1 MVSKSVTFAEP
12 SQALVSQYGYTWDTS
27 VYGGTAPIY
36 SSYPPFLWADHFIG
50 RDAWKDMG
58 IYSSREC
65 AGGDKDAL
73 CWVPIS
79 EHPVTARR
87 SHSGIGHYAAVNA
100 SRSNYDL
107 LVKHQVTRVLYPK
120 GPSFGPPVVEVRS
133 LRNEGLFNVSA
144 TAEVVLSAGTFHTPT
159 ILMRSGIGSKSL
171 LSTAGIPLVL
181 DLPGVGSN
189 LQDHSGPPISWNCK
203 SHLSSIWP
211 L

>member
-1 MVSKSVTFAEP
+1 
-12 SQALVSQYGYTWDTS
+12 
-27 VYGGTAPIY
+27 
-36 SSYPPFLWADHFIG
+36 
-50 RDAWKDMG
+50 MG

-87 SHSGIGHYAAVNA
+87 SHSGIGHYTAVNA

-120 GPSFGPPVVEVRS
+120 GPGSGPPVVEIRS
-133 LRNEGLFNVSA
+133 VKTEGLFNVSA
-144 TAEVVLSAGTFHTPT
+144 TAEVILSAGTFHTPT
-159 ILMRSGIGSKSL
+159 ILMRSGIGSKSA
-171 LSTAGIPLVL
+171 LSAAGISLVL

-203 SHLSSIWP
+203 SHSSSLRP
-211 L
+211 F